1 MTDNPSTRFRP
12 IFISLLLIAYFLG
25 LFLVNFFQLDF
36 VLIGVFV
43 ELLTIPALLGV
54 VIYGGYNFWRGF
66 KAEKSER
73 PIHWAAFG
81 LLLAC
86 MGMLVWSSL

>member
-1 MTDNPSTRFRP
+1 MANILNSSLRP
-12 IFISLLLIAYFLG
+12 IFISMILIAYFIA
-25 LFLVNFFQLDF
+25 LFLVNYFQLDF

-43 ELLTIPALLGV
+43 ELLTIPALLAV
-54 VIYGGYNFWRGF
+54 VIYCGYNFWQGF
-66 KAEKSER
+66 KAEKGQR